1 MTYPDPESG
10 LSQLGI
16 WVADGAW
23 VPGVLGN
30 AFAEIYHL
38 GPTHLEKKIKG
49 NRCLRGSWRLN

>member
-10 LSQLGI
+10 PSQLGI

-30 AFAEIYHL
+30 AFAEIDHL
-38 GPTHLEKKIKG
+38 GPTHLEKKINKG
-49 NRCLRGSWRLN
+49 KQMS